1 VQAPRNRRLANP
13 YRLWIL
19 RGERLLWACN
29 ENSSEYDCD
38 GERNQFV
45 FQQSNTSYFG
55 FCYFMR
61 RSCDSGLASNRVS
74 KLSLSALLEG
84 ASGYL

>member
-19 RGERLLWACN
+19 RGERLLWAGN
-29 ENSSEYDCD
+29 ENRSKCDRD

-55 FCYFMR
+55 FLLFQATFMR
-61 RSCDSGLASNRVS
+61 QRVGVESRDQALAVI
-74 KLSLSALLEG
+74 A
-84 ASGYL
+84 A